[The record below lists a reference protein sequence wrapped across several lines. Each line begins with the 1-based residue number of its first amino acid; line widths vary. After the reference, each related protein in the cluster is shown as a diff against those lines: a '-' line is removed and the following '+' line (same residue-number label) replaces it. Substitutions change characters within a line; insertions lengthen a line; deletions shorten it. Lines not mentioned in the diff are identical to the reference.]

1 MVLEIQITYGF
12 LHHFIDL
19 VCSDALNQGVVLEC
33 FFNCENREYRVI
45 LRAVAYQLASFAKI
59 ILNIEA
65 LNRDFTCCRCD
76 LSC

>member
-12 LHHFIDL
+12 LHHVIDL

-33 FFNCENREYRVI
+33 FFDCENREYCVI
-45 LRAVAYQLASFAKI
+45 LGAVAYELASLAEI

-65 LNRDFTCCRCD
+65 LNRDFTCCRCN
-76 LSC
+76 LPC